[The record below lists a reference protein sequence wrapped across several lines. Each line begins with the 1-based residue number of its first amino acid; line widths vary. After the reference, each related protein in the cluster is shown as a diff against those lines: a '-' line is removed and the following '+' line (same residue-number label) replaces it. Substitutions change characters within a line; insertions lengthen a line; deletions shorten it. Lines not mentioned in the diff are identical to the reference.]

1 MKYVFFNIV
10 SKLNSS
16 CTTSASSE
24 AEASG
29 APDFTLDLY
38 GVCVAQLWSIVGYL
52 VPFPLAF
59 ALSVFRPLI
68 FLLVSSTFLAD
79 SFTDNYI
86 YGQSNITL
94 YAIFHLCNGKK

>member
-38 GVCVAQLWSIVGYL
+38 GVCVAQLC
-52 VPFPLAF
+52 P
-59 ALSVFRPLI
+59 
-68 FLLVSSTFLAD
+68 LLVILYLFL
-79 SFTDNYI
+79 
-86 YGQSNITL
+86 
-94 YAIFHLCNGKK
+94 